1 MDYSEE
7 EIETSW
13 CPMCK
18 KRGYLVQLGPK
29 ILMPNEPRPDD
40 YDHWLECSNCMW
52 LCPIHIIPDEAT
64 VKDAIKKQETP
75 FESKPN
81 VESAHKRRKSKTREV
96 SRHINKH
103 IRKTKDPEIAQ
114 AIKQVGEDNVKVLYD
129 SNP

>member
-7 EIETSW
+7 EIETIW

-64 VKDAIKKQETP
+64 VKDAIEKQETP

-81 VESAHKRRKSKTREV
+81 VESAHKRRKIKLGMFQDISTSILERLKTLILLR
-96 SRHINKH
+96 
-103 IRKTKDPEIAQ
+103 P
-114 AIKQVGEDNVKVLYD
+114 
-129 SNP
+129 